1 MKLNISK
8 RLRTL
13 LYYSAD
19 AQVFPS
25 KDQYISTT
33 WRQIKQRARHY
44 GLNDLEEQQWQ
55 QFVNTQWKDH
65 TEATWTSK
73 KYKDAAYLKKVVKD
87 FFVHGRDHA
96 VTHCHVFC
104 QRFAWA
110 IYKKTF
116 GDPQVYER
124 LSFTIPQAK
133 VYVDLTTKRTF
144 LKRYKWGMN
153 LSRSTLP
160 IAYLLFKK
168 KKQYQAARPII
179 SYRSF
184 VYAKLFKATAIVIDL
199 LVHEVCTE
207 SFGCT
212 RLPQIMNSLARF
224 MRQFPD
230 DQVPMVYNQDLVG
243 FFTSIP
249 VDRIL
254 QSVQWLLDRYLVK
267 RKDELD
273 DVLFSVNLREKDTK
287 LRIWKGKQ
295 RRSAMRVQTI
305 FLKDVVDICK
315 LSCEVSMFT
324 VLGQTFRQTRG
335 AAIGNQIS
343 PTLANATVAVHEQRF
358 AEKVDYIMCKHFQ
371 QVWCVRYVDN
381 RLVVIAKTMC
391 DLPFIKDFLEDN
403 FYEEPVVL
411 ESVATPDAVQE
422 FLGFDLQAHT
432 YKILLLMRE
441 APWKKRPSSSAGK
454 LRQKLAAYQSKKHSI
469 MKICL
474 PRF

>member
-1 MKLNISK
+1 M
-8 RLRTL
+8 
-13 LYYSAD
+13 
-19 AQVFPS
+19 
-25 KDQYISTT
+25 
-33 WRQIKQRARHY
+33 
-44 GLNDLEEQQWQ
+44 
-55 QFVNTQWKDH
+55 
-65 TEATWTSK
+65 

-212 RLPQIMNSLARF
+212 RLPQIMNCLARF
-224 MRQFPD
+224 MQPFPD

-254 QSVQWLLDRYLVK
+254 QSVQWLIDRYLVK

-324 VLGQTFRQTRG
+324 VLGQTSRQTRG

-343 PTLANATVAVHEQRF
+343 PTLANATNAVHEQRF
-358 AEKVDYIMCKHFQ
+358 AEKVDYIMHKHFQ
-371 QVWCVRYVDN
+371 QVWCIRYVDN

-391 DLPFIKDFLEDN
+391 DHPFIKDFLEDN

-422 FLGFDLQAHT
+422 FLGFDLQVHT

-441 APWKKRPSSSAGK
+441 APWKIRPSSSAGT

-469 MKICL
+469 MKFVFPDSEKMMQLKELKTMFIRAGYQMTEL
-474 PRF
+474 